1 MKVEDSEILLSN
13 VANGGN
19 GNASFQLDF
28 PAMEVKDEIYESIV
42 DELDHVV
49 LKERQRMLLARYFS
63 LCYLSPPP
71 LSLSLSL
78 SLSAGAILTQFLYLI
93 LFTSIVL
100 QVYHSRGRIS

>member
-49 LKERQRMLLARYFS
+49 LKERQKMLLARYFS
-63 LCYLSPPP
+63 LCY
-71 LSLSLSL
+71 L